1 MVANVSFNPN
11 LTTTAAGSFN
21 ATSQGLTQGSA
32 YDDPAVRYAL
42 SGGVL
47 STSETLPM
55 WGGCGIYNLIPGVAG
70 AQEQSLGEIVGRANS
85 LTGANA
91 LTAFSVYQ
99 QAYGMLTTPQSP
111 VPLSASGMQVN
122 FYRLGCGARIH
133 VAIDPALVSL
143 DGSIITSQVSW
154 DFALQR
160 LIPFVAAY
168 PANVI
173 TAATWAATNGG
184 QATLT
189 TTSAHGVAVGSD
201 FTITG
206 VTPSAYNGTFT
217 AITGTTGSTIVYAL
231 PLASTPGAGSAFG
244 TLVAGG
250 GALNVRV
257 LETQIGNSMTV
268 SYDPVTGFATWNR
281 SGSAATILI

>member
-1 MVANVSFNPN
+1 MVANVSFNPGI
-11 LTTTAAGSFN
+11 TTTAAGSFN
-21 ATSQGLTQGSA
+21 VTSLGLTQGSA

-47 STSETLPM
+47 ASTETLPM

-70 AQEQSLGEIVGRANS
+70 AQEQSLGEVVGRANS

-122 FYRLGCGARIH
+122 FYRLGSGARIH

-143 DGSIITSQVSW
+143 EGTIITSQVSW

-173 TAATWAATNGG
+173 TAAAWANTNGG

-189 TTSAHGVAVGSD
+189 TTTAHGVAVGSD

-206 VTPSAYNGTFT
+206 VTPAAYNGTFT
-217 AITGTTGSTIVYAL
+217 ALAGTAGSSLVYAL
-231 PLASTPGAGSAFG
+231 PLAATPGAGTAFG

-268 SYDPVTGFATWNR
+268 SFDPVTGFATWNR

>member
-21 ATSQGLTQGSA
+21 TTSLGLTQGSA

-55 WGGCGIYNLIPGVAG
+55 WGGVGIYNLIPGVAG

-111 VPLSASGMQVN
+111 VPLSASSMQVN
-122 FYRLGCGARIH
+122 FYRLGSGARIH

-154 DFALQR
+154 DFSLQR

-173 TAATWAATNGG
+173 TAAAWANTNGG

-189 TTSAHGVAVGSD
+189 TTTAHTVTVGSD

-206 VTPSAYNGTFT
+206 VTPAAYNGTFT
-217 AITGTTGSTIVYAL
+217 ALAGTTGSTLVYAL
-231 PLASTPGAGSAFG
+231 PLASTPGAGTAFG